1 MTQNQ
6 LLKEF
11 ERLPTNEQLEVIQ
24 AALRIV
30 HKKWQQL
37 DLHPVDSVDQRR
49 LREAANLLRQDYEQ
63 DEELTSLTALD
74 GEPFHA

>member
-11 ERLPTNEQLEVIQ
+11 ERLPTDEQLEVIQ

-37 DLHPVDSVDQRR
+37 NPHISR
-49 LREAANLLRQDYEQ
+49 
-63 DEELTSLTALD
+63 
-74 GEPFHA
+74 

>member
-11 ERLPTNEQLEVIQ
+11 ERLPTDEQLEVIQ

-30 HKKWQQL
+30 RQKWQQL
-37 DLHPVDSVDQRR
+37 NSHPVDGADQRR

-63 DEELTSLTALD
+63 DEELTNLTALD